1 MEKLEIRLN
10 NFLFNSGVLG
20 FYKIIE
26 NVQKTGLIT
35 ENREYA

>member
-1 MEKLEIRLN
+1 
-10 NFLFNSGVLG
+10 VLG